1 MHSTLEEV
9 LIVAPHIN
17 VLSLLMGAGACTEF
31 SWRHGWGA
39 QLVSHMQG
47 VLADVSIATGYVT
60 IALMMGGRLV
70 FDYLGWAT
78 AAFITPTVL
87 LLFGGAFFAFSLSG
101 SASTASWA
109 VFAGAITQVC
119 PAPEQISLD
128 PSTANVLLRYAPPP
142 PSALLQEGGCAG
154 R

>member
-1 MHSTLEEV
+1 M
-9 LIVAPHIN
+9 
-17 VLSLLMGAGACTEF
+17 SL
-31 SWRHGWGA
+31 
-39 QLVSHMQG
+39 VQG

-101 SASTASWA
+101 SATTASWA

-119 PAPEQISLD
+119 PTPELTSLA
-128 PSTANVLLRYAPPP
+128 PSTAVVLMLTGP
-142 PSALLQEGGCAG
+142 PSSSSLPQGDASAL